1 MNNAEKLRF
10 YKTQHEGK
18 IFSTNNYGN
27 VVVLEYLNKRNI
39 FVQFLDT
46 GYKTCV
52 ELKELL
58 NGNIKDYLSPSVFG
72 VGVTGCPNVR
82 GDKEYGLWLGLLERC
97 YSRKRHLIRPTY
109 KDCTTSEN
117 FNHYLYFKDW
127 CSKQIG
133 FGNKGWQLDK
143 DILVKGNKVY
153 SEDTCC
159 FVPLDINV
167 IFTKTDA
174 LRGEYPIG
182 VQYYKT
188 GNCFR
193 AHVGRFGKRDY
204 LGQFDTP
211 EEAFY
216 AYKEAKESY
225 IKEVANKWK
234 DQIDLRVYEALMNY
248 QVEITD

>member
-58 NGNIKDYLSPSVFG
+58 NGNIKDYLVPSVFR
-72 VGVTGCPNVR
+72 VGITGEKR
-82 GDKEYGLWLGLLERC
+82 SRKDKEYALWIGLLERC
-97 YSRKRHLIRPTY
+97 YSEKRHTRHPTY
-109 KDCTTSEN
+109 KSCTTSGN
-117 FNHYLYFKDW
+117 FNYYPYFKDW
-127 CSKQIG
+127 CNQQIG
-133 FGNKGWQLDK
+133 FGNEGWELDK
-143 DILVKGNKVY
+143 DILVKGNKLY

-159 FVPLDINV
+159 FVPPEINLML
-167 IFTKTDA
+167 TKTDA
-174 LRGEYPIG
+174 LRGKHPIG
-182 VQYYKT
+182 VQYYKPSK
-188 GNCFR
+188 CFR
-193 AHVGRFGKRDY
+193 AYVGCYGKRVY
-204 LGQFDTP
+204 LGQFTT
-211 EEAFY
+211 EIEAFN
-216 AYKEAKESY
+216 AYKQAKEAY

-234 DQIDLRVYEALMNY
+234 DQIDPRVYEALMKY
-248 QVEITD
+248 EVEITD